1 MRWLTAILC
10 LGLWGQVRVRI
21 GHTFT
26 AGTGIG
32 GVDTV
37 FRLQKAPLYLWV
49 EARFLSPV
57 EWDTLWVALRTV
69 DRIQGAYLL
78 IRTKTDRNLY
88 RGRVVFRQ
96 SGIYLLTFIP
106 PRQVRL
112 VLGRSKVYITDA
124 DYPTVAAL
132 RARARGLASAS
143 PTNPEAGLTVIDTVA
158 LEALPLPEEAL
169 SPLEANAPALEEPL
183 EEDLDS
189 LLEVPDEE
197 IVPEE
202 DLDLEELDFGD
213 DL

>member
-1 MRWLTAILC
+1 M
-10 LGLWGQVRVRI
+10 RI
-21 GHTFT
+21 GHTLS
-26 AGTGIG
+26 ASSGLVGI
-32 GVDTV
+32 DTV

-49 EARFLSPV
+49 EARFRSPV

-69 DRIQGAYLL
+69 DRIQGIYLL

-88 RGRVVFRQ
+88 RGRMAFRQ

-106 PRQVRL
+106 PRQARL
-112 VLGRSKVYITDA
+112 VLGRSRVYITDA
-124 DYPTVAAL
+124 NYPTVIAL

-143 PTNPEAGLTVIDTVA
+143 PTNPEAALTVIDTVA
-158 LEALPLPEEAL
+158 LEVLDLPEEAL
-169 SPLEANAPALEEPL
+169 SLPESSVPALEEPL

-189 LLEVPDEE
+189 LLEVPDED
-197 IVPEE
+197 IGPEE